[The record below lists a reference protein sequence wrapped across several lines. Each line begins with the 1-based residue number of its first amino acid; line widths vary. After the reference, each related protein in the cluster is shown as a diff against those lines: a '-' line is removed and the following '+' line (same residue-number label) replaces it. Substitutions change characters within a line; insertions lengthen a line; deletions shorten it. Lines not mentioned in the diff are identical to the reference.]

1 MPPDPL
7 LPPPFRVTFVIRDL
21 GHGGAQRQ
29 LTALACAL
37 ATRPGWEI
45 SVVHFYP
52 GVFEEELRR
61 AGVKTLCVGKR
72 HRWDLAGFAFR
83 LVRALRA
90 TRPDVVHGYLN
101 EGNLMALLLRPLCR
115 WPRVVWGLRD
125 SRTDAHL
132 WGALGRLSFWLNC
145 KLARFA
151 HLIIANSQAGRDYYT
166 AQGYPAARIEVVP
179 NGIDTQ
185 RFQPPPAPPSS
196 ATTTDAFTFGII
208 GRLNPMKGHDVLLEA
223 FAQVRQTHP
232 GARLLIVGA
241 GADSTTDPWVAARRA
256 QATSLGLGS
265 HITWLPAQEEMPAVY
280 ARLDCLVSAS
290 GFGEGFS
297 NVIGEAMACGLPCV
311 ATEVGDAALL
321 VRDPRL
327 LCPPQDPAALAER
340 MRRVLAMP
348 AADRAELGAQ
358 NRYYIEGH
366 HTPEKLAGRTA
377 DLLWHLPPPL
387 RVCFVTTGLGTGGA
401 EMMLWQLLGR
411 FDRARI
417 SPSVISLTPGGKY
430 LPLIQEGGTPVI
442 SLDMPAGRPGPRAL
456 ARLWLAMW
464 RLRPQVLMGWMYH
477 GCLAAALAR
486 LALPWPVAQVWN
498 IRQSLYDLALEKK
511 GSAFVIRALAW
522 LGWVPRAITY
532 NSEVSARQ
540 HEAIGYPAARTVL
553 IPNGFDLDRWKP
565 AAPPPQTAEP
575 AAHRPRRVG
584 RFGRFAAMKDYPTFL
599 EAAARVRLEMPDTRF
614 VLVGTGVD
622 AANTALTADIER
634 LGLTHH
640 VDLLGERND
649 LPEITASLD
658 VAVSSSAFGEGFPN
672 VVGEAMACA
681 VPVVATDIG
690 DSAWVQGDVGRRVPP
705 RDAAALAETILI
717 FLRLPEAAR
726 QEEGW
731 RGRSRILSH
740 FSLQVAINAFEY
752 VLHKAVRRM

>member
-1 MPPDPL
+1 MLPDL
-7 LPPPFRVTFVIRDL
+7 TSPPPFRVTFVIRDL

-29 LTALACAL
+29 LTALAGAL
-37 ATRPGWEI
+37 AKRPGWDI

-52 GVFEEELRR
+52 GVFEEELRQ
-61 AGVKTLCVGKR
+61 AGVRTACVGKR

-101 EGNLMALLLRPLCR
+101 EGNLMALLLRPVCR

-151 HLIIANSQAGRDYYT
+151 HLIIANSQAGKDYYAT
-166 AQGYPAARIEVVP
+166 QGYPAARIQIVP

-185 RFQPPPAPPSS
+185 RFQPPLSPTFS
-196 ATTTDAFTFGII
+196 TGAFTFGIL

-232 GARLLIVGA
+232 DTRLLIVGA
-241 GADSTTDPWVAARRA
+241 GADSPTDPWVAARRA
-256 QATSLGLGS
+256 QATALGLDT
-265 HITWLPAQEEMPAVY
+265 HITWLPAQEDMPAIY

-321 VRDPRL
+321 IRDPGL

-348 AADRAELGAQ
+348 AAQRADLGAR
-358 NRYYIEGH
+358 NRRHMEEH
-366 HTPEKLAGRTA
+366 HTPDKLVERTA
-377 DLLWHLPPPL
+377 ALLWHLPPPL

-430 LPLIQEGGTPVI
+430 LPLIQDGGTPVL

-511 GSAFVIRALAW
+511 GSAFVIRTLAR
-522 LGWVPRAITY
+522 LGWLPRAITY

-540 HEAIGYPAARTVL
+540 HEAVGYPATRTVL

-565 AAPPPQTAEP
+565 AAPPAETTEP
-575 AAHRPRRVG
+575 AARRPPRVG

-599 EAAARVRLEMPDTRF
+599 EAAARVRQEMPETRF
-614 VLVGTGVD
+614 ILVGTGVD
-622 AANTALTADIER
+622 AANTALVAEIER
-634 LGLTHH
+634 LGLTPN
-640 VDLLGERND
+640 VDLLGERYD

-690 DSAWVQGDVGRRVPP
+690 DSAWVLGDAGRRVPP
-705 RDAAALAETILI
+705 RDPTAQAEAILTL
-717 FLRLPEAAR
+717 LRLPETAR
-726 QEEGW
+726 REEGQ
-731 RGRSRILSH
+731 RGRERILSH
-740 FSLQVAINAFEY
+740 FSLQVATTAFEC
-752 VLHKAVRRM
+752 VLHKAVRGM